1 MIGIILDIILI
12 AIIALNIFIGYKKGL
27 VKLAVGLIAVLAS
40 IIIAMLLYKPVSNV
54 IIENTEI
61 DENIKS
67 TIISNFTKD
76 TESEVEDTSAEKT
89 DDGFMKYIEKYVDDT
104 VNKTK
109 NEIVIEASEVI
120 SVKVIN
126 VCAFIGIF
134 IIARLLMILLTF
146 IADIIMSLPILK
158 QFNEIGGILYGA
170 VKALLIIYII
180 LAIMFFIV
188 YITGNS
194 AISDAITSSYITK
207 LFYNNNLLLN
217 IIF

>member
-1 MIGIILDIILI
+1 MVGIILDIILI

-76 TESEVEDTSAEKT
+76 TESEVEDTSTEKT

>member
-1 MIGIILDIILI
+1 MVGIILDVILI

-76 TESEVEDTSAEKT
+76 TESEVEDTSTEKT

-126 VCAFIGIF
+126 VCVFIGIF

>member
-1 MIGIILDIILI
+1 MVGIILDVILI